1 MILLQGRPLA
11 LIYLT
16 LFGAWLIGEVAL
28 LMRRR
33 ASTGLAARDGGFV
46 ARALLVMLLTN
57 FVAIVALKFFH
68 GATFATY
75 FSACAGLV
83 LMGMGLMLRWW
94 SVVHLGRF
102 FTVNVAVSVDQPV
115 VDTGPYRWI
124 RHPSYAGMLMIVAG
138 IGVCFGNLVSIL
150 VILIPMIA
158 LMLKR
163 MRIEEEALANAL
175 GDAYR
180 NYIGRTKR
188 LIPALY

>member
-1 MILLQGRPLA
+1 
-11 LIYLT
+11 
-16 LFGAWLIGEVAL
+16 
-28 LMRRR
+28 
-33 ASTGLAARDGGFV
+33 
-46 ARALLVMLLTN
+46 
-57 FVAIVALKFFH
+57 
-68 GATFATY
+68 
-75 FSACAGLV
+75 
-83 LMGMGLMLRWW
+83 MLRWW